1 LGSTGQQEKLA
12 KVYDTEI
19 VPIYSSKF
27 GRLLLR
33 LLEIPEKGM
42 LLDVGC
48 GTGYPALEILRKHDG
63 PIRIIAIDKSS
74 AMMDVA
80 RKKAGDKGGKKIFF
94 RTENAAERLS
104 FADEVYDVTYS
115 NLGFMELGTPLENL
129 RELARVTA
137 PGGQV
142 AITLPLSGSWT
153 EFFDIFRDVLTKK
166 DRYEILKDIEAYE
179 EANLFTPEGVV
190 EMFHQVG
197 IKKVTFETDRF
208 ELLFKSA
215 REFFFAPVIEFGPL
229 REWKAIINDPE
240 EMKDLFVDIKDAI
253 DTMFMGLVF
262 PVTIIAGCFVGTKPL
277 EEEFEVLEADDLEI
291 LVDEEEEP

>member
-1 LGSTGQQEKLA
+1 MGSSSRQEKLA
-12 KVYDTEI
+12 KLYDADI
-19 VPIYSSKF
+19 VPIFSSKF
-27 GRLLLR
+27 GKLLLR
-33 LLEIPEKGM
+33 LLEVPEKGM

-48 GTGYPALEILRKHDG
+48 GTGYPALEILKKTDVA
-63 PIRIIAIDKSS
+63 IRIIAIDKSS

-94 RTENAAERLS
+94 RTENASEGLS

-115 NLGFMELGTPLENL
+115 NLAFMELGNPVENM

-142 AITLPLSGSWT
+142 AITLPMRGSYT
-153 EFFDIFRDVLTKK
+153 EFFDIFRDVLTKR
-166 DRYEILKDIEAYE
+166 DRYEIVKDIEEYE
-179 EANLFTPEGVV
+179 STALPTPE
-190 EMFHQVG
+190 QVIELFNKAG
-197 IKKVTFETDRF
+197 IKNVTYEAERF

-215 REFFFAPVIEFGPL
+215 REFFFAPVIEYGPL
-229 REWKAIINDPE
+229 KEWKAIIKDAN

-262 PVTIIAGCFVGTKPL
+262 PVTINAGCFVGIKPT
-277 EEEFEVLEADDLEI
+277 EEEVEVLDEDDLEI
-291 LVDEEEEP
+291 VMDEE